1 MKYALR
7 LLALVGTTVFGVLSI
22 FLVVGCIKV
31 YLDAYTVF
39 HRFPIY
45 GLERDFKY
53 LVPTFLAFACFG
65 TLYWVLARTPRT
77 AK

>member
-7 LLALVGTTVFGVLSI
+7 LLALVGTTAFGVLSI
-22 FLVVGCIKV
+22 FLAVVYIKF
-31 YLDAYTVF
+31 YIDAYTAF

-45 GLERDFKY
+45 GLERDLKY

-65 TLYWVLARTPRT
+65 TLYRVLARTPRT